1 MFRFIFN
8 VRDNADYSF
17 PFTWV
22 DGSGDPVDL
31 TGSEMLMQGKRSAK
45 DIEPVF
51 ELSTADDTIVL
62 DGTTTNLFTLVF
74 AKGLIPLDEGLDQ
87 STYVA
92 DLLRKVGASITPV
105 GYGLVVVVK
114 GPTVW
119 T

>member
-22 DGSGDPVDL
+22 DGAGAPVDL
-31 TGSEMLMQGKRSAK
+31 TGSEFKMQGKASPT
-45 DIEPVF
+45 DPTPVF
-51 ELSTADDTIVL
+51 DLNTDDDTIVL
-62 DGTTTNLFTLVF
+62 DPDITNKFTIIFPRGTV
-74 AKGLIPLDEGLDQ
+74 PLQDSLYS

-92 DLLRKVGASITPV
+92 DLLRKVGSSITPV
-105 GYGLVVVVK
+105 GYGIVIVAK
-114 GPTVW
+114 GPTEW